1 MHEPAKSRQN
11 ASEAEFDTGV
21 MPWMW
26 LPLYR
31 CQNQAAWPYLVHRIP
46 SAPSVIR
53 ADGPGWTGRAGPDGP
68 MGHLAR
74 GFILPWTGTAPSHK
88 RTLFWLVRHFLPPDK
103 LFLYNDLIS
112 KSRLARALPIR

>member
-46 SAPSVIR
+46 WLLLSSVPMVRDEPAVRDLMARWVTSLGASYFPELGPRRPTNGHCFGWSAIFC
-53 ADGPGWTGRAGPDGP
+53 
-68 MGHLAR
+68 H
-74 GFILPWTGTAPSHK
+74 
-88 RTLFWLVRHFLPPDK
+88 
-103 LFLYNDLIS
+103 LIS
-112 KSRLARALPIR
+112 CSCIMT